1 MKPLEQI
8 TPSGSSHWPSSLDIK
23 IVKRF
28 LRSSQENGQH
38 YQKSAR
44 ESHISVLVL
53 NTCCNDLIVLISHYN
68 YLFIHLPILLTSH
81 IRKMC

>member
-28 LRSSQENGQH
+28 LRSSQENAQH
-38 YQKSAR
+38 YHKSV
-44 ESHISVLVL
+44 S
-53 NTCCNDLIVLISHYN
+53 DLQEKVILA
-68 YLFIHLPILLTSH
+68 YLF
-81 IRKMC
+81 

>member
-1 MKPLEQI
+1 MTGVVIIKYYKWDLKVIHKSFYLYGVQEAI

-38 YQKSAR
+38 YQKSV
-44 ESHISVLVL
+44 S
-53 NTCCNDLIVLISHYN
+53 DLQEKVILA
-68 YLFIHLPILLTSH
+68 YLF
-81 IRKMC
+81 